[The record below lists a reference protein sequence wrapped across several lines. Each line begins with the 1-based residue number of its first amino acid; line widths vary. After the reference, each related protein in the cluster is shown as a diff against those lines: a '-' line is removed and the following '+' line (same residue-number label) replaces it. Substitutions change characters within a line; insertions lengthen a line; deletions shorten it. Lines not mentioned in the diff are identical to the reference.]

1 MRIAL
6 LLTLVLGLSL
16 PEAQAQKKN
25 QSSSLLE
32 HKARLEEIIT
42 QRLSSTIATTLQKDD
57 FNVSVQVDLVEVPL
71 KKETIK
77 KEATQRVEMERP
89 IDLSVGLV
97 DAESLIRKYEADLQ
111 EAREHALIISQ
122 RVAAEVKPEFTVK
135 SIQVLVGLKSS
146 LGADYAKELEGW
158 IKQRLS
164 SNFGPAVS
172 VTTSLLKSAPVTPE
186 EPKTAFDFLNKIQSL
201 LGFIVLSCA
210 GLLAVLLMKFISS
223 KDASENRKLTAQIQ
237 QSMRLQQEEKA
248 ALAKEEEPPKKS
260 ELPEPSSAFSGH
272 ELEAIRELKGSI
284 VLSLSENSAR
294 LNDVLQEWFDTG
306 EKGMYKAACL
316 MDVMVSA
323 KRVLA
328 EAQVGLHIDW
338 SRAVPFN
345 LQRQMAEIFANMS
358 SMTSI
363 QRIQILEEI
372 YWDFISLKALGPS
385 ALSQPFQYVEAMPV
399 NDVKNLLA
407 GQQPRLRT
415 LAVLHMNEETLED
428 YMKRLP
434 FEGKREIIEETL
446 QMEKVL
452 STDIEAAS
460 ETLKFAIKQK
470 QDDVRTVSLKS
481 MAPKLL
487 SALSALDEIKLLR
500 ELSAKLS
507 DGAVSIKRS
516 IPALAFLGEWP
527 ENLLKRVFASAV
539 NDEVMA
545 FLRVMPELK
554 DRILPLCPPRVQEIV
569 SGDLSK
575 PDQMSDETK
584 ERYLSALKLR
594 LLQTVNRE
602 GINLEEVFPETS
614 AKGDLR
620 AAS

>member
-1 MRIAL
+1 MRIIL
-6 LLTLVLGLSL
+6 FLVLAFGFSM
-16 PEAQAQKKN
+16 PEAMAQKKD
-25 QSSSLLE
+25 QRSSLLE
-32 HKARLEEIIT
+32 HKSRLEEMIT

-57 FNVSVQVDLVEVPL
+57 FNVSVQVELVEVPL
-71 KKETIK
+71 KKDSPK
-77 KEATQRVEMERP
+77 REAPKGIAEERP
-89 IDLSVGLV
+89 LDLSVGLV
-97 DAESLIRKYEADLQ
+97 DAESLIRKYENDLQ
-111 EAREHALIISQ
+111 EARDRAFILSQ
-122 RVAAEVKPEFTVK
+122 RAAAEVKPEFTVK

-146 LGADYAKELEGW
+146 LGEDYAKELEGW
-158 IKQRLS
+158 VKQRLS
-164 SNFGPAVS
+164 SNFGPSVS
-172 VTTSLLKSAPVTPE
+172 VTTSLLKSAPSTPE
-186 EPKTAFDFLNKIQSL
+186 EPKTVFDFLNKIQSL
-201 LGFIVLSCA
+201 LGFIVLSVA

-237 QSMRLQQEEKA
+237 QNMRLQQEEKA
-248 ALAKEEEPPKKS
+248 ALLNEREPEKP
-260 ELPEPSSAFSGH
+260 ELPELPAISGH

-284 VLSLSENSAR
+284 VLSLSENGAR
-294 LNDVLQEWFDTG
+294 LNDILREWFDTG

-316 MDVMVSA
+316 MDVMISA
-323 KRVLA
+323 KRILA
-328 EAQVGLHIDW
+328 EAHPGLNIDW
-338 SRAVPFN
+338 GHAVPLNF
-345 LQRQMAEIFANMS
+345 QRRMAEVFVNMS
-358 SMTSI
+358 SMMPV
-363 QRIQILEEI
+363 QKIQILEEI

-407 GQQPRLRT
+407 GQQPRLRA
-415 LAVLHMNEETLED
+415 LAVLHMNEETMED
-428 YMKRLP
+428 YMKCLP
-434 FEGKREIIEETL
+434 FEGKREIVEETL

-470 QDDVRTVSLKS
+470 QDDTRTVSLKS

-487 SALSALDEIKLLR
+487 NALSALDEIKLLR
-500 ELSAKLS
+500 ELSVKLS

-516 IPALAFLGEWP
+516 IPTLAFLGEWP
-527 ENLLKRVFASAV
+527 ESLLKRVFVTAV

-554 DRILPLCPPRVQEIV
+554 DRVLPLCPPRVQEIV
-569 SGDLSK
+569 GGDLSK

-602 GINLEEVFPETS
+602 SINLEEIFPEKS
-614 AKGDLR
+614 PEGGLR
-620 AAS
+620 VAS